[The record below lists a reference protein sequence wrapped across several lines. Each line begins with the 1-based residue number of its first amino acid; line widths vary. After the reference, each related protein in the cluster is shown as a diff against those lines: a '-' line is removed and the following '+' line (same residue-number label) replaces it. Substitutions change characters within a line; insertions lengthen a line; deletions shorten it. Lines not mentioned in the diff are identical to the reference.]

1 MKPSWTLRQLLA
13 IVRGLTIMVGL
24 FWALLLVRFVPV
36 LLRRGLTGVR
46 ELIVRAATSDVP
58 PEQWEVAISRM
69 HVALGSIFAGG
80 VVLFDLHCFPARR
93 SPQFVNVGL

>member
-1 MKPSWTLRQLLA
+1 
-13 IVRGLTIMVGL
+13 MVGL

-46 ELIVRAATSDVP
+46 ELIVGAATSDVP

-69 HVALGSIFAGG
+69 HVALGTIFAVG
-80 VVLFDLHCFPARR
+80 VLLFIVQRYLGRKLTSHGEASR
-93 SPQFVNVGL
+93 G